1 MDSLFE
7 NGCSDLQCWPAG
19 PLDNKQINVAELTC
33 ARNYSRCYCSNVL
46 TTPQYRWKFPL
57 EIFELQKLQCEDGSA
72 IKPGPQDDKL
82 DSKSDNNAD
91 QERNTESDPQRLVYG
106 SVTQADVEEFMEKDT
121 PLERIKRTYDFWS
134 HQHLN
139 RTQQEYNL
147 FKSSTTI
154 ILSLLGF
161 NWYKGYLDAKTS
173 FRKKY
178 ALVVFRSQGQA
189 QKRRFNYLIHTTLGY
204 GLRTTWKMSKFLL
217 PLLIGQQMLEVYLNR
232 TTPASFAISSGTV
245 SCLSGFSLGPKGMF
259 SRFVIGTGAGTL
271 AGVAYTCIARF
282 SRQTQEELEFYNV
295 ARYLQIQKNFAEGR
309 PLDYMPEDIADV
321 YREQTDD
328 FD

>member
-147 FKSSTTI
+147 FK
-154 ILSLLGF
+154 
-161 NWYKGYLDAKTS
+161 
-173 FRKKY
+173 R
-178 ALVVFRSQGQA
+178 
-189 QKRRFNYLIHTTLGY
+189 
-204 GLRTTWKMSKFLL
+204 
-217 PLLIGQQMLEVYLNR
+217 
-232 TTPASFAISSGTV
+232 TV